1 MNLEAERDE
10 RQIFKSHYPVKRPR
24 QDYIRIKRRKLVHP
38 ERPQVETVK
47 VSTEA
52 VNQED
57 IGYTEAELAFL
68 TDDWETRITYND
80 LRSEKVP
87 PQKFLPYINNDL
99 LDGEWLQSIS
109 TLADVDSTSREP
121 PSILHTKVLL
131 NMNDQDILLEPAP
144 RPQMAETS
152 PRRRGGMLSK
162 FNVSNDAAYDSIRE
176 HVQSRIRSGATALN
190 IEHSG
195 VALRLQHPFFKTKL
209 SKADARAFHRPQ
221 FTVKVDHEIR
231 LSKMHSRKKK
241 KDRGK
246 DIASILATSNDL
258 SLSDNTTAVL
268 MEFSEEYPPIIS
280 NVGMGSK
287 LINFY
292 RKLGAGDETKPKL
305 DIGETNTLDLVDKS
319 PFGDYGHLEPG
330 EISRVLYNKVIKA
343 PIFNH
348 EVNSNDFILIRNH
361 TRAGGPRYFLRQYQH
376 LFVVGQTLPIIDVP
390 SPHSRRALN
399 VQKARLKMI
408 VFRVLKRM
416 RAEGKSEGLHVR
428 HISRHFPDQN
438 DLQIRARLKEFMDF
452 KKSGSNQGH
461 WELKFNEPIPDEEG
475 IRSMVNPEMVVL
487 VDSMQAGARH
497 LEDAGYSKIADD
509 EEEES
514 NLAIEQQLAP
524 WIATRNFL
532 DATQGK
538 AMLKLNGEGDPTG
551 IGEGFNFIKIS
562 MKGGFKPTNEPST
575 PAEPVEKGK
584 EGRSYNVAK
593 QQKAYEDEITRIWNA
608 QKASLSR
615 TASEVDEDRDYGES
629 TADGLFDVRT
639 PRPFDLSAPSPAP
652 SNPETLDR
660 DEDYLSEDSAMS
672 SLTGNRILRITRTI
686 KTADGGTE
694 KKIETVTDP
703 HVISAYVRKQKQ
715 IEAEAVL
722 ASRNSEQMATS
733 DGSQEALD
741 AHKRKFLEAELARLK
756 RNRDRRRARQK
767 QASSLASIKGPSTP
781 LGETPPSA
789 GSPAPAPA
797 PPPKV
802 KIPTF
807 VQTPAPL
814 LTSVVS
820 RNNNLTFVALE
831 EVFGLWA
838 GGTRQD

>member
-24 QDYIRIKRRKLVHP
+24 QDYIRIKRRKLVHI
-38 ERPQVETVK
+38 ERPRAETVK

-52 VNQED
+52 INQED
-57 IGYTEAELAFL
+57 IGYTDPELAFL
-68 TDDWETRITYND
+68 TDDWETRIAYD
-80 LRSEKVP
+80 GLRPEKVP
-87 PQKFLPYINNDL
+87 SQRFLPYINDDL
-99 LDGEWLQSIS
+99 LNGEWLQSIS
-109 TLADVDSTSREP
+109 TLADIDSASREP
-121 PSILHTKVLL
+121 PSILHAKVLL
-131 NMNDQDILLEPAP
+131 NMNDQDILLEAIPHP
-144 RPQMAETS
+144 RTAEMS

-162 FNVSNDAAYDSIRE
+162 FNVSNDAAYDTIRE
-176 HVQSRIRSGATALN
+176 HVQSQIRSGATPLN

-195 VALRLQHPFFKTKL
+195 VALRLQHPFYKTKL

-231 LSKMHSRKKK
+231 LSKMHTRKKK

-246 DIASILATSNDL
+246 DIASVLATSYDL

-305 DIGETNTLDLVDKS
+305 DIGETNTLDLVDRS
-319 PFGDYGHLEPG
+319 PFGDYGHIDPG

-361 TRAGGPRYFLRQYQH
+361 TRAGGPRYFLRQYHH
-376 LFVVGQTLPIIDVP
+376 LFVVGQTFPLVDVP

-428 HISRHFPDQN
+428 RISRHFPDQN

-452 KKSGSNQGH
+452 KKSGPNQGH
-461 WELKFNEPIPDEEG
+461 WELKFNEAIPDEEG

-487 VDSMQAGARH
+487 VDSMQAGERH
-497 LEDAGYSKIADD
+497 LDDAGYSKMADD
-509 EEEES
+509 DDEES

-532 DATQGK
+532 DATQSK

-593 QQKAYEDEITRIWNA
+593 QQKAYEEEITRIWNA

-615 TASEVDEDRDYGES
+615 TVSEVDEDRDYGES
-629 TADGLFDVRT
+629 TTDGLFDART
-639 PRPFDLSAPSPAP
+639 PRPFDISAPSPAP
-652 SNPETLDR
+652 SIADTLDR
-660 DEDYLSEDSAMS
+660 DEDYLSEDSAVS

-686 KTADGGTE
+686 TTADGGTE

-715 IEAEAVL
+715 IEASAVL
-722 ASRNSEQMATS
+722 AQRNSEQLSTD

-767 QASSLASIKGPSTP
+767 QAANLASVKGPPTP

-789 GSPAPAPA
+789 GSPAPTPVAA
-797 PPPKV
+797 LKV
-802 KIPTF
+802 KVPTF
-807 VQTPAPL
+807 VPFPKSPPQT
-814 LTSVVS
+814 
-820 RNNNLTFVALE
+820 FC
-831 EVFGLWA
+831 F
-838 GGTRQD
+838 